1 MNMPL
6 MLDLTNKK
14 VVVVGGG
21 KIATRR
27 IKTLLNYTEHIH
39 VVSPAI
45 TNQIAQ
51 WVETQ
56 RITHSEKRFEPTDIE
71 EVDMVVAATNH
82 SEVNEE
88 VRLSVPKHVLFN
100 HAEQAELGNV
110 TFPNVFRRD
119 RLTISV
125 CTEGASPKLGQRIIN
140 HLEDTYNEE
149 YATYVQFL
157 YESRQYIKALSIEPS
172 DKHALLEQILSDT
185 YLDENKQ
192 HEFIRWLQSQV

>member
-1 MNMPL
+1 M
-6 MLDLTNKK
+6 
-14 VVVVGGG
+14 
-21 KIATRR
+21 
-27 IKTLLNYTEHIH
+27 LNYTEHIH

-56 RITHSEKRFEPTDIE
+56 RITYLEKRFEPTDIE
-71 EVDMVVAATNH
+71 EADMVIAATNH

-88 VRLSVPKHVLFN
+88 VRLSVPEHVLFN

-125 CTEGASPKLGQRIIN
+125 STEGASPKLDNVLLII
-140 HLEDTYNEE
+140 
-149 YATYVQFL
+149 
-157 YESRQYIKALSIEPS
+157 
-172 DKHALLEQILSDT
+172 
-185 YLDENKQ
+185 
-192 HEFIRWLQSQV
+192 

>member
-1 MNMPL
+1 MPL

-14 VVVVGGG
+14 LLLSVVG
-21 KIATRR
+21 KLLRR

-56 RITHSEKRFEPTDIE
+56 RITYLEKRFEPTDIE
-71 EVDMVVAATNH
+71 EADMVIAATNH

-88 VRLSVPKHVLFN
+88 VRLSVPEHVLFN

-110 TFPNVFRRD
+110 TFPNVF
-119 RLTISV
+119 
-125 CTEGASPKLGQRIIN
+125 EGSLN
-140 HLEDTYNEE
+140 D
-149 YATYVQFL
+149 
-157 YESRQYIKALSIEPS
+157 
-172 DKHALLEQILSDT
+172 
-185 YLDENKQ
+185 
-192 HEFIRWLQSQV
+192 

>member
-1 MNMPL
+1 MPL

-39 VVSPAI
+39 VVSPVI

-56 RITHSEKRFEPTDIE
+56 RITYLEKRFEPTDIE
-71 EVDMVVAATNH
+71 EADMVIAATNH

-88 VRLSVPKHVLFN
+88 VRLSVPEHVLFN
-100 HAEQAELGNV
+100 HAE
-110 TFPNVFRRD
+110 
-119 RLTISV
+119 
-125 CTEGASPKLGQRIIN
+125 
-140 HLEDTYNEE
+140 
-149 YATYVQFL
+149 
-157 YESRQYIKALSIEPS
+157 
-172 DKHALLEQILSDT
+172 
-185 YLDENKQ
+185 
-192 HEFIRWLQSQV
+192 

>member
-1 MNMPL
+1 MSL

-56 RITHSEKRFEPTDIE
+56 RITYLEKCFEPTDIE
-71 EVDMVVAATNH
+71 EADMVIAATNH

-88 VRLSVPKHVLFN
+88 VRLSVPEHVLFN
-100 HAEQAELGNV
+100 HAEQSELGNV

-125 CTEGASPKLGQRIIN
+125 STEGASPKLGQRIIN

-149 YATYVQFL
+149 YVTYVQFL